1 MFAAA
6 SWKKIAFIACEDIGV
21 FAAKA
26 LQNSTDDRFK
36 NKTIDLSAGEYGIE
50 DVSDAIHKS
59 QGYVPWLAW
68 YAPTLIRKIM
78 PYDFKQM
85 FTCESGLLKTLIS
98 SLCRGR
104 IRTYRRRGVEED
116 SPGFAVVRG
125 LVPQECLGGRSTM
138 PCIC

>member
-26 LQNSTDDRFK
+26 LLDPSDKRFH
-36 NKTIDLSAGEYGIE
+36 NQTIDLSAGEYGIE
-50 DVSDAIHKS
+50 DVSEAIRKS

-68 YAPTLIRKIM
+68 YAPSFIRRIM

-85 FTCESGLLKTLIS
+85 FTCESRRIS
-98 SLCRGR
+98 KLMTSL
-104 IRTYRRRGVEED
+104 RRGWL
-116 SPGFAVVRG
+116 SPD
-125 LVPQECLGGRSTM
+125 
-138 PCIC
+138 